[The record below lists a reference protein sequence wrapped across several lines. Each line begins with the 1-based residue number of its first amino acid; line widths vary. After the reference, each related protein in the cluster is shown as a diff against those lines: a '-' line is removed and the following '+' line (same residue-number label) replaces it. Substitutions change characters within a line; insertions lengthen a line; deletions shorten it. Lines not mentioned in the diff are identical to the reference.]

1 MPESP
6 QSPVLSDQL
15 LAAARAIRAVLD
27 GQSLSEALESTPAAL
42 RPAAQ
47 ALSFHAM
54 RRLGHARAV
63 REQLV
68 PRRPPERLAE
78 ALILLGLSLL
88 EASLRQ
94 AEETPDNRP
103 ARRSTTSTPW
113 SISWSRRLPPTAAP
127 ARPRA

>member
-1 MPESP
+1 QPA
-6 QSPVLSDQL
+6 VLSDQL
-15 LAAARAIRAVLD
+15 LAAARAIRAVLG
-27 GQSLSEALESTPAAL
+27 GQSLSEALGATPAAL

-63 REQLV
+63 RERLV

-88 EASLRQ
+88 EAGMRQ
-94 AEETPDNRP
+94 AEGTGQPPGTP
-103 ARRSTTSTPW
+103 
-113 SISWSRRLPPTAAP
+113 IY
-127 ARPRA
+127 